1 VSAGRREA
9 RSTTPAPAAVGGR
22 AGFVPVG
29 HLALAGGGQ
38 IVVDGSY
45 AYVGHMAPP
54 LGTTIL
60 DVADPAHPR
69 VLAQLNVPGDIHS
82 HKVRVTGDL
91 MLINYERF
99 PEDARDR
106 RPDVG
111 LKIFD
116 IADGRRPREIAF
128 FRTTG
133 RGVHRFDVQGT
144 YAFLSTE
151 WPDFRSNILVIVDLA
166 DPAHPR
172 VAGQWHFPGQEA
184 APPGAGAAPL
194 PVDHWVHLA
203 LARGDRV
210 YAACGHAG
218 VMIVDI
224 SDLGR
229 PHTVGAVCWD
239 PPYAPPTHTFLPVP
253 HRIRNRR
260 FAVVTDEDVTDDVLE
275 DPPAFMWI
283 LDITEERR
291 PVPVATYQVPPDG
304 LVVPGQR
311 FGAHQPWEHI
321 RDDNIVF
328 VTWFSGGV
336 RAVDISDPY
345 RPREAAAYVPPAGP
359 GRPAVQSNDV
369 YVDRRGLV
377 YVIERYEGLTVLE
390 FSQTD

>member
-1 VSAGRREA
+1 VSASFE
-9 RSTTPAPAAVGGR
+9 
-22 AGFVPVG
+22 PVG
-29 HLALAGGGQ
+29 HLALPGGGQ
-38 IVVDGSY
+38 IVVDGPY

-54 LGTTIL
+54 CGTSIL

-69 VLAQLNVPGDIHS
+69 VLAQVQVPGDIHS

-91 MLINYERF
+91 MLVNHERF
-99 PEDARDR
+99 PEDERSG

-111 LKIFD
+111 LQIFD
-116 IADGRRPREIAF
+116 IADRRRPREIAF
-128 FRTTG
+128 FPTTG
-133 RGVHRFDVQGT
+133 RGVHRFDLRGT
-144 YAFLSTE
+144 HAFLSTE
-151 WPDFRSNILVIVDLA
+151 WPGFRSNILVILDFA
-166 DPAHPR
+166 DPVHPEA
-172 VAGQWHFPGQEA
+172 VGQWHFSGQEVA
-184 APPGAGAAPL
+184 AATPGAQPL

-203 LARGDRV
+203 LVRGDRA

-218 VMIVDI
+218 VKIVDI
-224 SDLGR
+224 SDLRR
-229 PHTVGAVCWD
+229 PRTVGAVCWD

-253 HRIRNRR
+253 HPIRNRR

-283 LDITEERR
+283 LDITEETR

-321 RDDNIVF
+321 REDNVVF

-345 RPREAAAYVPPAGP
+345 RPREFAAYVPPAGR
-359 GRPAVQSNDV
+359 GRPAAQTNDV
-369 YVDRRGLV
+369 FVDRRGLV
-377 YVIERYEGLTVLE
+377 YAIDRYEGLSILE
-390 FSQTD
+390 FKRND